1 MRVFAFGCSLTQYF
15 YPTWAD
21 ILITHYEDTHE
32 APGMNWGR
40 SGAGNMYIST
50 RIWEANA
57 VHKFTKDDI
66 ILIQWSNMFREDRYH
81 EDNGWYC
88 PGGFGD
94 RNYRKVEFELN
105 GFKYEDE
112 MQWTDQLHCVMR
124 DCALI
129 SSTKTALKHI
139 GCTVVDTGF
148 RDWKEGL
155 LSEPFEKETLLTY
168 ENQGTIIDTYGDI
181 VTPAVTPI
189 LNALNFETSNE
200 FFNTR
205 PLSVPADD
213 NELAMK
219 THLLPE
225 IHPLPLEHLDFV
237 ERFVCPVLGIEKLHD
252 NAYELANKYN
262 DKIKDKDV
270 IILRDLAWAN
280 LEQTGFS
287 DDGWRP

>member
-1 MRVFAFGCSLTQYF
+1 MRIFAFGCSLTQYF

-21 ILITHYEDTHE
+21 LLITHYEDTHQ

-40 SGAGNMYIST
+40 SGAGNQYIVT
-50 RIWEANA
+50 KLWEANA
-57 VHKFTKDDI
+57 LHKFTKEDI

-88 PGGFGD
+88 PGGFGE
-94 RNYRKVEFELN
+94 RNTKKEEFELN

-112 MQWTDQLHCVMR
+112 MQWADQIHCVMR

-129 SSTKTALKHI
+129 ASTKLALNGI
-139 GCTVVDTGF
+139 GCKVVDTGF

-155 LSEPFEKETLLTY
+155 QSKEFKEQTLLGI
-168 ENQGTIIDTYGDI
+168 ENAGTIIDTYGDI
-181 VTPAVTPI
+181 VNPKIRPI
-189 LNALNFETSNE
+189 LNALHFSVSEE
-200 FFNTR
+200 FFKTR
-205 PLSVPADD
+205 PLTVPSLD
-213 NELAMK
+213 NKEGLR
-219 THLLPE
+219 THTLPE

-237 ERFVCPVLGIEKLHD
+237 ERFVCPALDINSLHE
-252 NAYELANKYN
+252 NVYELANKYN

-270 IILRDLAWAN
+270 IVLKDLAWAN
-280 LEQTGFS
+280 LEQIGFS

>member
-88 PGGFGD
+88 PGGFGE
-94 RNYRKVEFELN
+94 RNYKKEKFVLN
-105 GFKYEDE
+105 GFEYEDE

-129 SSTKTALKHI
+129 TSTKTALEQI
-139 GCTVVDTGF
+139 GCTVVDTCF
-148 RDWKEGL
+148 REWKEGL
-155 LSEPFEKETLLTY
+155 ESRPFEKETLLTY
-168 ENQGTIIDTYGDI
+168 ENQGTIIDTYGDKVI
-181 VTPAVTPI
+181 PKVKPI
-189 LNALNFETSNE
+189 LNALGFETTDE
-200 FFNTR
+200 FFKTR
-205 PLSVPADD
+205 PLCVPLKD
-213 NELAMK
+213 NEDAFK

-225 IHPLPLEHLDFV
+225 IHPLPLEHLEYVEKFV
-237 ERFVCPVLGIEKLHD
+237 APVLGIEKLHD
-252 NAYELANKYN
+252 NAYDLANKYN

-270 IILRDLAWAN
+270 IVLKDLAWAN